1 MAKYIMKFTKE
12 GYLKYISHLDIL
24 RLFKRSFKKT
34 DIDLMHSHGFN
45 PHPKMGFAQPLSL
58 GYSSICEIIEFETR
72 ENFEPEFIREKIS
85 NVMPQGIAIL
95 FCKGIEDRGKPLA
108 ALVEAADYNI
118 KIPITPIEQKE
129 LREHGM
135 AKMTEF
141 LAQTDIIVQK
151 SQKKTNKLLYVDIKK
166 MIRDLDFK
174 IFEGFLN
181 IHCKV
186 DCGSNS
192 NLSPEL
198 VIVALAGFL
207 KLEALRE
214 DMDITR
220 TKIDFVNNLQL

>member
-12 GYLKYISHLDIL
+12 GYLKYISHLDML

-34 DIDLMHSHGFN
+34 NIDLMHSHGFN
-45 PHPKMGFAQPLSL
+45 PHPKIGFIQPLSL
-58 GYSSICEIIEFETR
+58 GYSSICEIVEFETK
-72 ENFEPEFIREKIS
+72 EKFEKEFIREKIS
-85 NVMPQGIAIL
+85 EVMPQEISIL
-95 FCKGIEDRGKPLA
+95 FCKEIENGGKPLA

-135 AKMTEF
+135 MKMTGF
-141 LAQTDIIVQK
+141 LAQSEIIVQK

-198 VIVALAGFL
+198 LIVALAGFL

-220 TKIDFVNNLQL
+220 TKIDFVNNLQF